1 MARIDIKGTTGG
13 GGGGSGTVTSV
24 SIATGTTGTNVN
36 ATGTVTTAGTLTV
49 NIPTASATNT
59 GKLSNTDW
67 SAFNAKQA
75 ALVSGTN
82 IKTINGSSVLGS
94 GDLTVSGT
102 PAGSTGYVQF
112 NSSGAFNADADL
124 FWDNT
129 NKRLGIGTTTPGTH
143 IDIHSGAD
151 NVASFNRT
159 GTGNA
164 YAQFAMSGT
173 NKWRVGYNNTAGSFV
188 IYDVVNTTNRMVITN
203 TGEIDLQGNKLQN
216 FIPNLAGT
224 AVNLTLNSGN
234 TASYNGSVIG
244 VTGTVTITLDASLP
258 NGFSITILQLD
269 AATTT
274 VAGSGGLVIGNRQGH
289 SSNNGQYS
297 VISIVKWT
305 NVLAILGGDT
315 A

>member
-1 MARIDIKGTTGG
+1 M
-13 GGGGSGTVTSV
+13 
-24 SIATGTTGTNVN
+24 
-36 ATGTVTTAGTLTV
+36 
-49 NIPTASATNT
+49 
-59 GKLSNTDW
+59 
-67 SAFNAKQA
+67 
-75 ALVSGTN
+75 VSGTN

-102 PAGSTGYVQF
+102 PSGSTGYIQF
-112 NSSGAFNADADL
+112 NTSGAFNSDADL

-129 NKRLGIGTTTPGTH
+129 NKRLGIGTTTPGTD
-143 IDIHSGAD
+143 IDVHSGAD